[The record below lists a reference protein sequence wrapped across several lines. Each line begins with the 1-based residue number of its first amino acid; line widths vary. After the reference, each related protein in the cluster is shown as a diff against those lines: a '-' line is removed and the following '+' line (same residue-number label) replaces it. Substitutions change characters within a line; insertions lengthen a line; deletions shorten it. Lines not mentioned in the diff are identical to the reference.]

1 MENLKIG
8 DLVETCAMHPGFVTS
23 IDDDDDVTVFV
34 PTKLAEYFTIHGGH
48 HSIKHCGVHK
58 ISTEYA
64 MMLFS
69 FTEKELTDMYT
80 NADFENTTWED
91 IVRDAYNK
99 KLNKK

>member
-8 DLVETCAMHPGFVTS
+8 DLVEVCTMHPGFITS
-23 IDDDDDVTVFV
+23 IDGDDVTVFV
-34 PTKLAEYFTIHGGH
+34 PTKLASYSTIHGGC

-69 FTEKELTDMYT
+69 FTEKELYDMYT
-80 NADFENTTWED
+80 NVNLENTTWED

>member
-8 DLVETCAMHPGFVTS
+8 DLVEICTMHPGFITS
-23 IDDDDDVTVFV
+23 INGDEVTVFV
-34 PTKLAEYFTIHGGH
+34 PTKLANYSTIHGGC

-69 FTEKELTDMYT
+69 FTEKELFDLYT
-80 NADFENTTWED
+80 NADLENTTWED

>member
-8 DLVETCAMHPGFVTS
+8 DLVETCKMHPGFITS
-23 IDDDDDVTVFV
+23 IDGDDVTVFV
-34 PTKLAEYFTIHGGH
+34 PTKLVNYSTIHGGC

-69 FTEKELTDMYT
+69 FTEKELYDMYT
-80 NADFENTTWED
+80 NANFENTTWED